1 MSMAYRFTLILLLV
15 ACEPQAQS
23 STHQASENAHNL
35 LPAPDLL
42 PVPAS
47 GSEMAS
53 APVFVPTLAQAAS
66 AAAASQ
72 AAASEP
78 QFASMEELIAA
89 KIGVVSAPV
98 SGASAA
104 SGAASAV
111 APNMAPAPKVA
122 PLAPKTASAASS
134 AAPSFAPNASVQP
147 RPLQSRKFNADALIH
162 EAEQRATGRT
172 KNILK
177 TAREMTLMQQEI
189 VRGSCWDYLNTAW
202 NRAGVPAQARKVV
215 YADKINGNYADPSQ
229 LQAGDW
235 IYHVNHSYHNIEHSG
250 MFIGWVDKNKKQGL
264 TLSYAGENRHEPAR
278 YRVYDL
284 SSVYQIT
291 RAAP

>member
-111 APNMAPAPKVA
+111 AP
-122 PLAPKTASAASS
+122 
-134 AAPSFAPNASVQP
+134 SFAPNASVQP

-172 KNILK
+172 KNTLK

-202 NRAGVPAQARKVV
+202 NRAGVPVQARKVV
-215 YADKINGNYADPSQ
+215 YADKINGNYADPNQ